1 MKIKGNWINQ
11 PATQA
16 VCQMLEGAGY
26 QALFVGGCVRNALL
40 DVPVNDIDIATDALP
55 DQVMRLAKAAG
66 FKVIPT
72 GLDHGTVTVIA
83 DSIPHEI
90 TTFREDVQSHG
101 RHATVAFSGDIVQD
115 ARRRDFTMN
124 ALYARSDGLV
134 LDPLGGL
141 DDLRARR
148 VKFIED
154 AGQRIRED
162 YLRILRF
169 FRFHA
174 WYGEASSGLDADG
187 LAAVAAHVDG
197 LQGLSRE
204 RVGSEML
211 KLLEAADPA
220 PAVAAMRSTGVLTA
234 VLSGADD
241 RALGPLAHLEALE
254 NVAARPLRRLAALGG
269 EDVAKRLRLSKRQA
283 KELDLL
289 RSEIGKT
296 TGAVELGYRHGVQT
310 GMDIMLL
317 RAAMLEV
324 PLAQNLS
331 AELHKGAK
339 AVFPIK
345 ADDLMAEFAGPALGA
360 RLQELE
366 SCWIASGF
374 TLTKRDLLSG
384 TPGI

>member
-1 MKIKGNWINQ
+1 MKIEGNWINQ

-16 VCQMLEGAGY
+16 VCHMLESAGF

-40 DVPVNDIDIATDALP
+40 GAPVNDIDIATDALP

-66 FKVIPT
+66 LKAIPT
-72 GLDHGTVTVIA
+72 GIDHGTITVV
-83 DSIPHEI
+83 SGHVPHEI

-101 RHATVAFSGDIVQD
+101 RRATVAFSRDIIQD

-124 ALYARSDGLV
+124 ALYACGDGMV

-148 VKFIED
+148 VRFIED
-154 AGQRIRED
+154 ASQRIRED

-174 WYGEASSGLDADG
+174 WYGDASHGLDADG

-197 LQGLSRE
+197 LQSLSRE
-204 RVGSEML
+204 RVGAEML
-211 KLLEAADPA
+211 KLLAATDPA
-220 PAVAAMRSTGVLTA
+220 PAVAAMRSTGVLAA

-241 RALGPLAHLEALE
+241 RALGPLVHLEALE
-254 NVAARPLRRLAALGG
+254 NVAVNPIRRLAALGG
-269 EDVAKRLRLSKRQA
+269 EDVAEGLRLSKRQA
-283 KELDLL
+283 KQLDLL
-289 RSEIGKT
+289 RSEIGQT

-310 GMDIMLL
+310 GMDILLL
-317 RAAMLEV
+317 RAAMLEA

-331 AELHKGAK
+331 VELDKGAK
-339 AVFPIK
+339 AVFPI
-345 ADDLMAEFAGPALGA
+345 AARDLMPEFKGPALGA
-360 RLQELE
+360 RLNEIE
-366 SCWIASGF
+366 SRWIASGF

-384 TPGI
+384 TPGA